1 MTSIL
6 ISILIGIAALI
17 HLAPIVGLV
26 SVSRMETLYGVSL
39 SDPTMALLMRHR
51 ALLFGIIGVVMG
63 IAAVYPPWQ
72 TMAITIGLI
81 SAVAFLLLAG
91 KSVDQPPEI
100 RKVCLIDW
108 VALVCLLLATGLRY
122 LNN

>member
-17 HLAPIVGLV
+17 HLAPIVGLF

-51 ALLFGIIGVVMG
+51 ALLFGILGAVMG
-63 IAAVYPPWQ
+63 IAAVYTPWQ
-72 TMAITIGLI
+72 TLAITIGLV
-81 SAVAFLLLAG
+81 STVAFLILAG
-91 KSVDQPPEI
+91 KLSSQPAVI

-108 VALVCLLLATGLRY
+108 VALVCLLLAAGLRY
-122 LNN
+122 LSG

>member
-51 ALLFGIIGVVMG
+51 ALLFGILGAVMG
-63 IAAVYPPWQ
+63 IAAVYTPWQ
-72 TMAITIGLI
+72 TLAITIGLV
-81 SAVAFLLLAG
+81 STVAFLILAG
-91 KSVDQPPEI
+91 KLSSQPAVI

-108 VALVCLLLATGLRY
+108 VALVCLLLAAGLRY
-122 LNN
+122 LSG